1 MILITGATGFV
12 GTHVL
17 RELRDRGETVAALV
31 RATQKA
37 GAPARLGAAVREGDV
52 TDPVSLK
59 VACQGVDRVV
69 HLVAIIR
76 ERGKATFQAVNVEG
90 TRHLAEAAA
99 QAGVRHF
106 VHLSALGAGPD
117 PRLRYTYSKW
127 LGEEAVRS
135 SGVPWTIIRPSVI
148 FGEGFGFVDRLVQAV
163 NMTPGLVAVPGSGRT
178 LFQPVWAGD
187 VARVVARVLAE
198 GAPHFGQAYEIGG
211 PEHLSYEQ
219 MLDIVMRSL
228 GVRKRKVHVPLF
240 LVRPALAVMERVLPD
255 PPATTTE
262 LAQLAKDNITAPD
275 SIERAFGFR
284 PRSFTAD
291 PMLGSK
297 GAGG

>member
-1 MILITGATGFV
+1 MILVTGATGFV
-12 GTHVL
+12 GTHVIK
-17 RELRDRGETVAALV
+17 ELISSGEKVAALV
-31 RATQKA
+31 RAPRKA
-37 GAPARLGAAVREGDV
+37 GALARLGVALREGDV
-52 TDPVSLK
+52 TDPVSLR

-76 ERGKATFQAVNVEG
+76 ERGRATFQAVNADG
-90 TRHLAEAAA
+90 TRHMAEAAA

-106 VHLSALGAGPD
+106 VHMSALGAGPD

-127 LGEEAVRS
+127 LGEEAVRG

-163 NMTPGLVAVPGSGRT
+163 RMTPGLVAVPGRGAT
-178 LFQPVWAGD
+178 LFQPIWAGD

-198 GAPHFGQAYEIGG
+198 GAPHFGRTYEIGG

-240 LVRPALAVMERVLPD
+240 LVRPALAVMERILPD

-262 LAQLAKDNITAPD
+262 LAQLGKDNVTAPD
-275 SIERAFGFR
+275 SVERAFGFR